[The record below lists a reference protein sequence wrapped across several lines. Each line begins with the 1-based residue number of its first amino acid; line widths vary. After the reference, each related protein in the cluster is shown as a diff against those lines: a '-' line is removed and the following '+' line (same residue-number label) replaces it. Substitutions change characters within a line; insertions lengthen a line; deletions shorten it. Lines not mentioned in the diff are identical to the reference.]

1 MMMKPALS
9 IVMPMYN
16 VANFIGKAIESVK
29 QQTYDNWELIIVND
43 GSTDG
48 SRDQA
53 KAAIGG
59 NPKIKIVDKPNG
71 GLSDARNFGLS
82 LSSGK
87 YIHFFDSDDN
97 ISINFYK
104 EMLSSV
110 EHNNSDIIIGGY
122 TVDTVSENDSI
133 AYYKKSI
140 PFFPPQT
147 PLLLARFISSHFN
160 FAWNKLFRRRFL
172 TDHNL
177 TFEKGLSKIEDCEF
191 MSRVITLKPK
201 IVFCETTGYHYRN
214 DVRPTLSKTFDE
226 STLLLSKRRI
236 HCSRQSFINLGYSG
250 NMLEQA
256 LDFIRFNTIRSML
269 HGAFTNSHN
278 ISRTERYRTVKKIV
292 ETNEL
297 TITNGCCMELSY
309 IDKVLWY
316 LIRHHLSYIVY
327 CLYAI
332 KS

>member
-110 EHNNSDIIIGGY
+110 EHNNSDIIIGG
-122 TVDTVSENDSI
+122 
-133 AYYKKSI
+133 
-140 PFFPPQT
+140 
-147 PLLLARFISSHFN
+147 
-160 FAWNKLFRRRFL
+160 
-172 TDHNL
+172 
-177 TFEKGLSKIEDCEF
+177 
-191 MSRVITLKPK
+191 
-201 IVFCETTGYHYRN
+201 
-214 DVRPTLSKTFDE
+214 
-226 STLLLSKRRI
+226 
-236 HCSRQSFINLGYSG
+236 
-250 NMLEQA
+250 
-256 LDFIRFNTIRSML
+256 
-269 HGAFTNSHN
+269 
-278 ISRTERYRTVKKIV
+278 
-292 ETNEL
+292 
-297 TITNGCCMELSY
+297 
-309 IDKVLWY
+309 
-316 LIRHHLSYIVY
+316 
-327 CLYAI
+327 
-332 KS
+332 